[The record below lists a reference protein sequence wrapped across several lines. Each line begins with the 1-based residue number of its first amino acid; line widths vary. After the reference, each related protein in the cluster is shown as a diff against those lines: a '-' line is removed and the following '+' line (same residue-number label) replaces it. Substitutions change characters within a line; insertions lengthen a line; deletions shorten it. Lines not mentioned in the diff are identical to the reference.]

1 MAKKRKLSNNTKQNK
16 YLKRQQRYFELK
28 RQSMSKKDIE
38 KREKQQA
45 KRVAKSKEAVT
56 ISYKSSVI
64 AKPKLFKGSG
74 NDLKNEIN
82 ATMKYIADEK
92 NINYNWEL
100 SERVNYAMQ
109 KLLNVDNNFKFEAGK
124 DYGAFEIAHD
134 WDGNQEH
141 IIGHVKFNDLSNSN
155 YAIDQSLRI
164 VVNSDWGSEERHAY
178 AEQEASKKR
187 YDSIIKSKV
196 KDGKTRKEIVSY
208 LTGDNLALLEQIMY
222 KSEMWRIVGGK
233 HGLGTKYYDS
243 EGARKDWGKV
253 HDALQTMLYEGT
265 DSGRIKK
272 GHLDEIKSMLDNYEE
287 AAVTMNDL
295 VSKINEYI
303 DLYTK

>member
-1 MAKKRKLSNNTKQNK
+1 MAKKRKLSNKTKQNK

-28 RQSMSKKDIE
+28 KQSMSKKDIE

-56 ISYKSSVI
+56 SSYESSVI
-64 AKPKLFKGSG
+64 AKPKSFKGSG

-82 ATMKYIADEK
+82 ATMDYIASKD

-124 DYGAFEIAHD
+124 DYGAFEIASD
-134 WDGNQEH
+134 WDENPEH
-141 IIGHVKFNDLSNSN
+141 ILGYVKFNDLSNSN
-155 YAIDQSLRI
+155 SAIDQSLRI
-164 VVNSDWGSEERHAY
+164 VINSDWGSKERHAY
-178 AEQEASKKR
+178 AEQEASKLR
-187 YDSIIKSKV
+187 YESIISDTD
-196 KDGKTRKEIVSY
+196 KDNNSRKKITSN
-208 LTGDNLALLEQIMY
+208 LTGNNLALLKQIMY
-222 KSEMWRIVGGK
+222 RSEMWKIIINKQGV
-233 HGLGTKYYDS
+233 GTKAYDS
-243 EGARKDWGKV
+243 EASRKDWGEV

-272 GHLDEIKSMLDNYEE
+272 GHLDEIKSMLDNYAE
-287 AAVTMNDL
+287 AGVTMNDL